1 MPFDGFHPLNLI
13 VILVIALLIFG
24 PKKLPEMGK
33 AIGQSI
39 QMFRKGMSELTN
51 PKTEDI
57 EETRLP
63 EKTPEALRMELEEL
77 EREIA
82 NRRATLATDEVI
94 TPEAPTYHYEPET
107 PVYHHDVVDHEV
119 VEGTLETVS
128 STAYTVEEPSVAS
141 TAEVHHSAPDV
152 KDTATPAVEHT
163 PAEPAAQVHQPE
175 HPAHSEHL
183 QTEETVTT
191 KAE

>member
-51 PKTEDI
+51 PKTEDVP
-57 EETRLP
+57 EETYLP
-63 EKTPEALRMELEEL
+63 AKTPEALRQELEEL

-82 NRRATLATDEVI
+82 LKKATLASQEVI
-94 TPEAPTYHYEPET
+94 TPEP
-107 PVYHHDVVDHEV
+107 PVYHPETADNDNEV
-119 VEGTLETVS
+119 PAYHTDTSEDSGSPLYHTETTEDNEVPVYHPEHTQETPHS
-128 STAYTVEEPSVAS
+128 EAAPS
-141 TAEVHHSAPDV
+141 
-152 KDTATPAVEHT
+152 KDTVHTEVTNTVHT
-163 PAEPAAQVHQPE
+163 PSETPS
-175 HPAHSEHL
+175 HSSVE
-183 QTEETVTT
+183 
-191 KAE
+191 

>member
-51 PKTEDI
+51 PKTEDVP
-57 EETRLP
+57 EETYLP
-63 EKTPEALRMELEEL
+63 AKTPEALRQELEEL

-82 NRRATLATDEVI
+82 LKKATLASQEVI
-94 TPEAPTYHYEPET
+94 TPEPPIYHPET
-107 PVYHHDVVDHEV
+107 ANNEPPVYH
-119 VEGTLETVS
+119 TETS
-128 STAYTVEEPSVAS
+128 QDNG
-141 TAEVHHSAPDV
+141 APLYHTETT
-152 KDTATPAVEHT
+152 KDNGVPLYHPEHT
-163 PAEPAAQVHQPE
+163 RETPHSEATTSTDQVHPE
-175 HPAHSEHL
+175 VTHTVHTPSETPSHSSVE
-183 QTEETVTT
+183 
-191 KAE
+191 